1 MGDFDNIKTKTMK
14 RGNPKESSWPSDY
27 GAGDRGFFH
36 LDKNTKELKPGFPR
50 REFIPQ
56 EAPAITTDEMPP
68 IESMATQDREIF
80 TSKAKYRRHLKEH
93 GFVESYGVTVKP
105 EKPDLEA
112 KRRELRDTIEKS
124 YHDLKN
130 DRIPLSEKE
139 KEICRQENRKYQD
152 WVKRNSH

>member
-1 MGDFDNIKTKTMK
+1 MNKNGVRGWFRYDKKLK
-14 RGNPKESSWPSDY
+14 RLVRIAGPLKAKWVAPS
-27 GAGDRGFFH
+27 
-36 LDKNTKELKPGFPR
+36 
-50 REFIPQ
+50 I
-56 EAPAITTDEMPP
+56 ITDEIAP

-93 GFVESYGVTVKP
+93 GFVESYGVTVTP
-105 EKPDLEA
+105 EKPDLEK

-139 KEICRQENRKYQD
+139 KEICRQEQRIYQD
-152 WVKRNSH
+152 WVKRNAH